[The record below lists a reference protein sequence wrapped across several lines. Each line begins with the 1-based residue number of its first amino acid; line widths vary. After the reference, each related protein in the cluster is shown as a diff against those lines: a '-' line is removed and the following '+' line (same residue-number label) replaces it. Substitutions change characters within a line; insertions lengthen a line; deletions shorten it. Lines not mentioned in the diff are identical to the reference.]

1 MPFRRGL
8 LGYFVVVAQEG
19 QITRAAAKLHM
30 TQPSLSQAITQLE
43 DELGLQLFE
52 RHARGVSLTS
62 AGERFYAKA
71 ALAVTA
77 TAEVQEA
84 ANALV
89 RAELGTIALGFVGA
103 PPGLDSPRALEAFS
117 RAHPR
122 IDIRYRELPFPSAPT
137 TAWLAEVDV
146 AVCHTP
152 PAHPRVWT
160 EPLRSEPRVVLAP
173 RRHPLADAGEL
184 DVADVVDQT
193 FIGMNSSVE
202 TSWAGFWSLDDHRG
216 GPPANVTSDRA
227 SNAQEVLAALA
238 VRPAITTVPAS
249 VAALIPNASSDLVTI
264 PLRDAA
270 PTTIVLA
277 GDVERR
283 NAPVDA
289 LAAFAR
295 GADSGIART
304 SAALAADSHPTPAAD
319 SRPGR
324 AAKGGAGSAAPG

>member
-216 GPPANVTSDRA
+216 APPRRVTTDRA
-227 SNAQEVLAALA
+227 ANPHEVLAALA
-238 VRPAITTVPAS
+238 VRRAITTVPAA
-249 VAALIPNASSDLVTI
+249 VAALIPDLLPGVVAI
-264 PLRDAA
+264 PLRDADPA
-270 PTTIVLA
+270 TIVLVGHEDRA
-277 GDVERR
+277 NPLVET
-283 NAPVDA
+283 
-289 LAAFAR
+289 LLIFAR
-295 GADSGIART
+295 GLGGTGEASAGSG
-304 SAALAADSHPTPAAD
+304 AAD
-319 SRPGR
+319 
-324 AAKGGAGSAAPG
+324 AP

>member
-122 IDIRYRELPFPSAPT
+122 IDIRYRELPFPSPPPPHGWLRWTSPSATRRPPT
-137 TAWLAEVDV
+137 RGCGPSPCAANHGSYSLPGDT
-146 AVCHTP
+146 
-152 PAHPRVWT
+152 
-160 EPLRSEPRVVLAP
+160 RS
-173 RRHPLADAGEL
+173 
-184 DVADVVDQT
+184 
-193 FIGMNSSVE
+193 
-202 TSWAGFWSLDDHRG
+202 
-216 GPPANVTSDRA
+216 
-227 SNAQEVLAALA
+227 
-238 VRPAITTVPAS
+238 
-249 VAALIPNASSDLVTI
+249 
-264 PLRDAA
+264 
-270 PTTIVLA
+270 
-277 GDVERR
+277 
-283 NAPVDA
+283 
-289 LAAFAR
+289 
-295 GADSGIART
+295 
-304 SAALAADSHPTPAAD
+304 PTPA
-319 SRPGR
+319 SSTWPTWSIRR
-324 AAKGGAGSAAPG
+324 SSA